1 METNLQPSS
10 PALCPN
16 CGLEQ
21 DSNFCGNCGQR
32 MNVKRITF
40 KEAFFDFWS
49 RIYGFDS
56 IFPRTLRDLTL
67 RPGQVAARYIQRNRA
82 LYYGPVGYFFL
93 MVTVFLLALS
103 IFNID
108 IKDFLTQNQQA
119 IGFDA
124 ARPGST
130 QDKMNRQILD
140 VVGSNMRLIAFLIIP
155 FNGLAARYLF
165 FRKSG
170 LNFLEHTV
178 LPFYLIGHV
187 YWLSILSVLLYLVT
201 GSFMINNIISVVTL
215 FYFGFGYLTLID
227 NQAKWK
233 RFLKGVGVY
242 IVGQLLFVT
251 IMVILIVIGLL
262 IAYQINPEAV
272 KALKG
277 S

>member
-56 IFPRTLRDLTL
+56 MFPRTLRDLTL

>member
-21 DSNFCGNCGQR
+21 NSNFCGNCGQR
-32 MNVKRITF
+32 MNVKRISF

-56 IFPRTLRDLTL
+56 MFPRTLRDLTL

-103 IFNID
+103 ILNID
-108 IKDFLTQNQQA
+108 IKEFLTQNQQA
-119 IGFDA
+119 IGLDSA
-124 ARPGST
+124 QPGST

-187 YWLSILSVLLYLVT
+187 YWLSIVSVLIYLFT

-215 FYFGFGYLTLID
+215 FYFGFGYLTLLD
-227 NQAKWK
+227 NQPKWK

-251 IMVILIVIGLL
+251 AMVILIVIGLL